1 MDSIVNKIV
10 ALGVPGLVLFVTMG
24 IVGWSG
30 AVAITTSLA
39 LLGGPIGMLGGIG
52 LLVLLGLI
60 SHAIAEYGMERIYRA
75 VLAGLREK
83 GLTKQDILNTIEGYL
98 ITRGLKAKLKEY
110 IRQQPCDDES
120 DDDLLRF

>member
-10 ALGVPGLVLFVTMG
+10 ALGVPGLVLLVAMG

-30 AVAITTSLA
+30 AAAITTSLA
-39 LLGGPIGMLGGIG
+39 LLGGPIGMIGGIG

-60 SHAIAEYGMERIYRA
+60 ANAISEYGMERVYRA

-83 GLTKQDILNTIEGYL
+83 GLTKQDILNTIEGYP

-110 IRQQPCDDES
+110 IRQQPGDDRS